1 MAIFFMI
8 FALLAGMALPIQF
21 SVNSQLRTVVGSP
34 ITASGISFTVG
45 AIVLMFISLFGNG
58 LHVKKEW
65 LEAPW
70 WMWTGGLLG
79 AFYVSATTILMPRIG
94 AAATVGYVLAGQII
108 VSIIID
114 HFGLIGAN
122 THAINIPRLVGAL
135 LVIGG
140 VVIVQKF

>member
-1 MAIFFMI
+1 MAIFLMI

-34 ITASGISFTVG
+34 IIASGISFIVG
-45 AIVLMFISLFGNG
+45 AIVLIIISLFGKG
-58 LHVKKEW
+58 LYVKKEW

-94 AAATVGYVLAGQII
+94 AAATVGYVLAGQVI

-122 THAINIPRLVGAL
+122 MHAINVPRLLGAL